1 MTARRSPRP
10 AGAATSSPA
19 AGQVNLPGTVAEV
32 RALADA
38 YEAALTGNDVPVL
51 EALFWNAPH
60 TVRVGAGEELFG
72 TEEIAAFRRARP
84 AVGLDRTR
92 VRTEVTTFGTDMGV
106 TTTLFVRDGVPGTGR
121 QTQTWLRFP
130 QGWRVVSAHVSQ
142 RPTPG

>member
-1 MTARRSPRP
+1 MTVTRPGPQTEVSPPP
-10 AGAATSSPA
+10 ASGA
-19 AGQVNLPGTVAEV
+19 VNLPGTVAEV

-51 EALFWNAPH
+51 EELFWDAPH

-84 AVGLDRTR
+84 TAGLDRTR

-106 TTTLFVRDGVPGTGR
+106 TTTLFVRDGIPGTGR

-130 QGWRVVSAHVSQ
+130 QGWRVVAAHVSQ
-142 RPTPG
+142 RPATD